1 MLAESLFR
9 VFDTADK
16 SGNLDSVKNL
26 TTPEDKPGC
35 MLDAFDADEGGTV
48 DRDEIT
54 SIVVGLF
61 RLMEIEED
69 EDLVTPCVFDVKG
82 HI

>member
-9 VFDTADK
+9 VFDPADK

-35 MLDAFDADEGGTV
+35 MFDAFDADGGGTV
-48 DRDEIT
+48 DGDEIT

-61 RLMEIEED
+61 RLRGIEED
-69 EDLVTPCVFDVKG
+69 EDLLTPSVFDVKG